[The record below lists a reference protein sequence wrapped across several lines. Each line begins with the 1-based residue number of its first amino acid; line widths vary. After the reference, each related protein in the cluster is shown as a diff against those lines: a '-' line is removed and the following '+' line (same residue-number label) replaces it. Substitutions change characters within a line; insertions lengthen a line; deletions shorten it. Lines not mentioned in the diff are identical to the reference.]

1 MPVPTDELLLS
12 APAAVTSDPIGAP
25 SLPSADPLGAGPL
38 GTGPLGT
45 AADSGLAWDALA
57 DPANASP
64 ADARELSRVLL
75 RRLADLEE
83 GTREFSY
90 VRATLIELNL
100 TLVRFAIR
108 RFG

>member
-12 APAAVTSDPIGAP
+12 APAAVTSEPIGAP
-25 SLPSADPLGAGPL
+25 SAFGADALGVDPRSESAL
-38 GTGPLGT
+38 
-45 AADSGLAWDALA
+45 DALA

-75 RRLADLEE
+75 RRLAGLEE